1 MKKLLPVLLL
11 CAAAGA
17 WWIWHKKTEPPRV
30 PFAKAKREALVSTL
44 PTNGKVEPIVWQTV
58 RAESE
63 GLVEKVPVQEGQV
76 IAKGAR
82 GGTVEPGRTWRQPD
96 GRGGPRRPGA
106 GRSGHARSG
115 REIGGAGRNRQ
126 QPRQSA
132 PGPGGRHPRVTTRS
146 SAWWK
151 SRPRPSMTSSRRK
164 ADSERPTCRSKVCS
178 AVVLRWSG
186 RAIRR

>member
-63 GLVEKVPVQEGQV
+63 GLVEKVPVQEGQL
-76 IAKGAR
+76 IAKGAVMAQLSQA
-82 GGTVEPGRTWRQPD
+82 GL
-96 GRGGPRRPGA
+96 GA
-106 GRSGHARSG
+106 SLTAAS
-115 REIGGAGRNRQ
+115 
-126 QPRQSA
+126 
-132 PGPGGRHPRVTTRS
+132 RVTR
-146 SAWWK
+146 
-151 SRPRPSMTSSRRK
+151 
-164 ADSERPTCRSKVCS
+164 
-178 AVVLRWSG
+178 
-186 RAIRR
+186 